1 MTKYGIAIIGKNYA
15 EKKEYVRNLAIDY
28 QLMFSE
34 RDLSYGE
41 ILDFQCM
48 FEDLG
53 RKYGLI
59 REFKENAII

>member
-1 MTKYGIAIIGKNYA
+1 MSEYVIIGKNYA
-15 EKKEYVRNLAIDY
+15 EKKEYVRVLAIRY
-28 QLMFSE
+28 QAIFQE

-41 ILDFQCM
+41 ILDFQCI
-48 FEDLG
+48 FEKLG